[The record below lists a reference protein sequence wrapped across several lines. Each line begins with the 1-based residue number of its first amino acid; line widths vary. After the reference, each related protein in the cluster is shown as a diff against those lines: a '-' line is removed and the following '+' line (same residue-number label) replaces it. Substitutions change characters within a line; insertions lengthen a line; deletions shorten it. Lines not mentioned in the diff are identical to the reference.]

1 MFEDDDDLIND
12 DDSLEDDNFIAS
24 KKNKAHRS
32 RKRIEYYL
40 EEMDLK
46 RQIDGDY
53 DDDMFLQDDDDWDI
67 RAEM

>member
-12 DDSLEDDNFIAS
+12 DDSLDEDNFTTS
-24 KKNKAHRS
+24 RKNKAYKS

-46 RQIDGDY
+46 RQIEGSYFEDLLPQDNNDWSMADY
-53 DDDMFLQDDDDWDI
+53 
-67 RAEM
+67 